1 MTGSSP
7 RQSSQGLSAVRERV
21 ADSVWIRH
29 EYPLRGTCGQRVVNL
44 LCVQVNHP
52 LTTLINPLPTRRRE
66 TLCNSEVACGAT
78 TIKPVC
84 IKEKRRQSRVIEKPI
99 QQQDCVSCRTLYV
112 KVITLSDIIF
122 SMRYGARVITLIQNG

>member
-84 IKEKRRQSRVIEKPI
+84 IKEKKEAIQSNRKT
-99 QQQDCVSCRTLYV
+99 DSTTRLR
-112 KVITLSDIIF
+112 KLSHALRESDH
-122 SMRYGARVITLIQNG
+122 SQ

>member
-44 LCVQVNHP
+44 HCVQVNHP
-52 LTTLINPLPTRRRE
+52 LSTLINPLPTRRRE

-99 QQQDCVSCRTLYV
+99 KLV

-122 SMRYGARVITLIQNG
+122 SMRYGARVITLNQNR